1 MFDRPLQLLN
11 RDQYLAETGIDLCF
25 AAVEAAYPD
34 YFILL
39 FEDVL
44 EESAQ
49 HLPTFR
55 ECSACPGFLLV
66 CSSIDS
72 NVYVRTRRWDYWG
85 SEASAVC
92 WTARKY
98 FAILDLNYVNVQ

>member
-25 AAVEAAYPD
+25 AAVEAACLD
-34 YFILL
+34 YFLLL
-39 FEDVL
+39 FENVL
-44 EESAQ
+44 EEGAQ
-49 HLPTFR
+49 YLTTFR
-55 ECSACPGFLLV
+55 ECSPGPGFLLA

-72 NVYVRTRRWDYWG
+72 NVYVRTRRWEYWG

-92 WTARKY
+92 WAARKY
-98 FAILDLNYVNVQ
+98 FAVPDLNAVSV